1 MAAIW
6 THRLHIIIPAGEREA
21 ANGYAAQLDPDTGG
35 ALTFGEAT
43 LSANGSAPA
52 THILVSTAATD
63 AMLAGMAQVIATNA
77 IAGLQF
83 WRLDALAGT
92 LQASNVSQATGQA
105 WTVDD
110 SLAAA
115 GLVRVVPPETDI

>member
-35 ALTFGEAT
+35 ALTFGEAN
-43 LSANGSAPA
+43 LSADGSAPA

-63 AMLAGMAQVIATNA
+63 AMLAGMAQVIAANA
-77 IAGLQF
+77 IDGLQF
-83 WRLDALAGT
+83 WRLDAATET
-92 LQASNVSQATGQA
+92 LQASNMSEATGQPWSVA
-105 WTVDD
+105 DT
-110 SLAAA
+110 LAAA
-115 GLVRVVPPETDI
+115 GLVRMTVDIGG